1 MRKANI
7 IFIVLLVL
15 FFTSS
20 LLFYNWYFESG
31 DSKYFQ
37 PKSERIVAKH
47 SSKAPMLVSLYN
59 TEKDP
64 HGKFISA
71 NQCLICHK
79 MGAEINR
86 NNLDAKIKTPQVN
99 YKCQVALGN
108 NNCMSCH
115 QYGP

>member
-1 MRKANI
+1 MRIANI

-20 LLFYNWYFESG
+20 LLFYNLYFESG

-79 MGAEINR
+79 MGAEINK

-108 NNCMSCH
+108 NNCMSFH
-115 QYGP
+115 QYGQ